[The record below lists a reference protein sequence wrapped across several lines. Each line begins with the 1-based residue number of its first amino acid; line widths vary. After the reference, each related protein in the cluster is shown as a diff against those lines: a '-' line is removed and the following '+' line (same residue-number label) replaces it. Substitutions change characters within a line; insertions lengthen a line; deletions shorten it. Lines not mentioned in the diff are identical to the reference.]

1 MKCKHEWEYFYIR
14 DYPNGYE
21 YEEVHIPQ
29 RKCKKCG
36 RLQELFDGYG
46 DYAKRW
52 RNIYY

>member
-46 DYAKRW
+46 DYVKRW